1 MNNMRHEL
9 ISQWYASD
17 EYLQKLRARVQ
28 NLQEMHENDF
38 VRAERLLE
46 VYAVDPIR
54 FIEDFCFIK
63 FTEYDAQPKPF
74 FLFEYQKNIIRK
86 IQDFENS
93 NEDIDCLIDKPR
105 GMGLTWLLVTYLTW
119 RWLFTPNFSAFILSR
134 TESEVDDGTAMPDAS
149 IFGKIR
155 WQVSMMPDWMK
166 PQGFKA
172 KANHGT
178 STDSKLKLLNPQ
190 MRSSIIGSSTNSS
203 AGRSKRFSFIFVD
216 ECFYVE
222 KFQEVYRSLTSVA
235 RMKVFVST
243 TVESATA
250 KKFMETAKQAGTYI
264 PLTWRDHPFKD
275 EKWFEELKE
284 RAIRLDDPDL
294 MREAQVDYSVSPKSQ
309 YYPQVA
315 KSLVEP
321 VSYDPNRPVYCS
333 LDMGGRQDLTV
344 LNYWQFD
351 GLYFNLLEA
360 YENTNKPTVWYA
372 PFMNP
377 YVEISDVEATLSRQL
392 GRDLSDMYND
402 FQLKF
407 VEKMRSWKKPIA
419 YFGELDHTVKRR
431 PTNMSDADVLRPF
444 GINISY
450 NQYAIEH
457 KPRHQATSTLLP
469 KMRFNEE
476 SAAVMK
482 IYDAIQNS
490 KYAGTDK
497 AVGENLKPIHGTDG
511 TADRRA
517 AVENFAVNVSR
528 LFRNQRKEIVDPE
541 MRSFAA
547 NMISRLRN

>member
-1 MNNMRHEL
+1 MRHAL
-9 ISQWYASD
+9 IKQWYESD
-17 EYLQKLRARVQ
+17 DYLNKLRGRVK
-28 NLQEMHENDF
+28 NLQEMHENEF

-46 VYAVDPIR
+46 IYSVDPIR

-63 FTEYDAQPKPF
+63 FTEFDSQPKPF
-74 FLFEYQKNIIRK
+74 FLFEYQRKIIRN
-86 IQDFENS
+86 IQEFEDR

-105 GMGLTWLLVTYLTW
+105 GMGLTWLLTAYLTW
-119 RWLFTPNFSAFILSR
+119 CWLFKPSFSAFILSR
-134 TESEVDDGTAMPDAS
+134 TEGEVDDGTAIPDSS

-155 WQVSMMPDWMK
+155 WQIAMLPVWLR

-172 KANHGT
+172 KAGHGT

-190 MRSSIIGSSTNSS
+190 IKSSIIGSSTNSS
-203 AGRSKRFSFIFVD
+203 AGRSKRFSFIFID

-243 TVESATA
+243 TVESSVA
-250 KKFMETAKQAGTYI
+250 KKFMETCKHAGTYI

-275 EKWFEELKE
+275 EQWYEELKE
-284 RAIRLDDPDL
+284 RALRLDDPDL

-315 KSLVEP
+315 KSIVEP
-321 VSYDPNRPVYCS
+321 LEYDEKRPLYVS
-333 LDMGGRQDLTV
+333 LDMGGRKDLTV
-344 LNYWQFD
+344 ILYWQFD
-351 GLYFNLLEA
+351 GLHFNLLEA

-372 PFMNP
+372 PFFNP
-377 YVEISDVEATLSRQL
+377 YVEISDVESTLSRSL
-392 GRDLSDMYND
+392 GRDLHDLYND
-402 FQLKF
+402 FHLKYF
-407 VEKMRSWKKPIA
+407 EKLRAWKKPSA

-444 GINISY
+444 GINIAY
-450 NQYAIEH
+450 NQYAVEH

-469 KMRFNEE
+469 KIRFNED

-482 IYDAIQNS
+482 VYDAVQNS

-497 AVGENLKPIHGTDG
+497 SISENLKPIHGTDG

-517 AVENFAVNVSR
+517 AVENFCVNVSR
-528 LFRNQRKEIVDPE
+528 LFRSQRKEISDPD
-541 MRSFAA
+541 MRSFAS
-547 NMISRLRN
+547 NMISRLRA

>member
-1 MNNMRHEL
+1 MRHEL
-9 ISQWYASD
+9 ISQFYQSD
-17 EYLQKLRARVQ
+17 EYLQHLRARVQ
-28 NLQEMHENDF
+28 NLQEMHENEF

-86 IQDFENS
+86 IQDFESS

-105 GMGLTWLLVTYLTW
+105 GMGLTWLLTAYLTW
-119 RWLFTPNFSAFILSR
+119 RWMFTPNFSAFILSR

-155 WQVSMMPDWMK
+155 WQVSMMPDWLR
-166 PQGFKA
+166 PQGFRA
-172 KANHGT
+172 KVNHGT

-216 ECFYVE
+216 ECFYVDNFT
-222 KFQEVYRSLTSVA
+222 KVNRSLQSVA

-243 TVESATA
+243 TVESASA
-250 KKFMETAKQAGTYI
+250 KKFMENSKAKGTYI

-275 EKWFEELKE
+275 EKWYEELKE
-284 RAIRLDDPDL
+284 KAIRLDDPDL

-315 KSLVEP
+315 QSAVEP
-321 VSYDPNRPVYCS
+321 LEYDEKRPIYVS

-344 LNYWQFD
+344 IGYWQFD
-351 GLYFNLLEA
+351 GLHFNLLEA

-377 YVEISDVEATLSRQL
+377 YVEISDVERALSQSL
-392 GRDLSDMYND
+392 GRDLSNLYND
-402 FQLKF
+402 YHLKF
-407 VEKMRSWKKPIA
+407 FEKLNSWKKPSA
-419 YFGELDHTVKRR
+419 HFGELDHTVKRR

-444 GINISY
+444 GINITY

-476 SAAVMK
+476 SGAVMK
-482 IYDAIQNS
+482 VYDAIQNS
-490 KYAGTDK
+490 KYSGTDK
-497 AVGENLKPIHGTDG
+497 TVGENLKPIHGNDG
-511 TADRRA
+511 TADRRVM
-517 AVENFAVNVSR
+517 VENFAVNVSR
-528 LFRNQRKEIVDPE
+528 LFRSHRKEITDPN
-541 MRSFAA
+541 MRSFASSIIA
-547 NMISRLRN
+547 RLRN